1 MIDVCVLGPSGRMG
15 QQVSELCL
23 RSDVVRLV
31 SAVEHAG
38 APAVG
43 SCVQNSSV
51 IISDSLEEALAQAQV
66 YIDFTTPAS
75 TKLAAEKACA
85 HKTSAIVGTTGLDE
99 AARHALDKLAQVAP
113 VFVAA
118 NFSAGVAL
126 LYHLA
131 ETAAA
136 ALGADYDLE
145 VLEMHHRN
153 KVDAPSG
160 TALALGDALA
170 KGRGQSLKLAQRN
183 SHDSQVGPRSTSEIG
198 IASLRGGDIV
208 GEHTA
213 LLIGNEERIE
223 ITHRAQ
229 KRSVFATGALRAAI
243 WAVEQPAGHYGMSD
257 LLGI

>member
-1 MIDVCVLGPSGRMG
+1 MIDVCILGVSGRMG
-15 QQVSELCL
+15 QQVSQLCL
-23 RSDVVRLV
+23 RSDAVRLV
-31 SAVEHAG
+31 SAVEYVG
-38 APAVG
+38 APDVG
-43 SCVQNSSV
+43 SCVQNSS
-51 IISDSLEEALAQAQV
+51 ITISDSLEEGLAQAQV
-66 YIDFTTPAS
+66 YIDFTTPTS
-75 TKLAAEKACA
+75 TKLAAEKAFG
-85 HKTSAIVGTTGLDE
+85 HKTAAIVGTTGLDE
-99 AARHALDKLAQVAP
+99 AACDALDKLAQVAP

-160 TALALGDALA
+160 TALALGNALA
-170 KGRGQSLKLAQRN
+170 KGRGQSLKIAQRTPR
-183 SHDSQVGPRSTSEIG
+183 DGQVGPRSTDEIG
-198 IASLRGGDIV
+198 VVSLRGGDIV

-213 LLIGNEERIE
+213 LLIGDEERIE

-229 KRSVFATGALRAAI
+229 KRSVFASGALRAAM
-243 WAVEQPAGHYGMSD
+243 WVAKQPPGRYGMPD
-257 LLGI
+257 LLGL